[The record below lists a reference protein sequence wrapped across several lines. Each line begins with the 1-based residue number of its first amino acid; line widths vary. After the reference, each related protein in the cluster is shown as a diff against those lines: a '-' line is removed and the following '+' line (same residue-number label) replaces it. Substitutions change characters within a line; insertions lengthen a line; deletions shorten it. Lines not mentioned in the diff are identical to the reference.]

1 LNWSGPIALSIVL
14 RDSNN
19 IECAVRF
26 MRSIIARHGFGMLQ
40 VHFIYK
46 KSSGQCDVNNIHRY
60 GKLPCSNT
68 AKPRSLIE
76 IADYPMNMARNVAR
90 QFIIT
95 DFILISD
102 VDLMFSD
109 GFERRMSQ
117 VARTE
122 LKEDKKKVLV
132 FRIFEIYNQSSAPR
146 TKSEMGQSINNGN
159 GDVFHA
165 VSAYGHHDLDGRSD
179 WFSSPENFTHT
190 RVVPKQIRYSR
201 YTWEPRF
208 VGLSSVPFH
217 DESFPYRIRAN
228 NVLGWELC
236 RAGYEFSLVEDLFT
250 FHRAKRVSDS
260 DRQNENNVIQL
271 MNRLKYERALS
282 RWYNRMDKEYPDTKR
297 SCPAIL

>member
-1 LNWSGPIALSIVL
+1 
-14 RDSNN
+14 
-19 IECAVRF
+19 
-26 MRSIIARHGFGMLQ
+26 
-40 VHFIYK
+40 
-46 KSSGQCDVNNIHRY
+46 
-60 GKLPCSNT
+60 
-68 AKPRSLIE
+68 
-76 IADYPMNMARNVAR
+76 MNMARNVAR

-190 RVVPKQIRYSR
+190 RVVPKQIRY
-201 YTWEPRF
+201 
-208 VGLSSVPFH
+208 
-217 DESFPYRIRAN
+217 
-228 NVLGWELC
+228 
-236 RAGYEFSLVEDLFT
+236 
-250 FHRAKRVSDS
+250 
-260 DRQNENNVIQL
+260 
-271 MNRLKYERALS
+271 ERALS

-297 SCPAIL
+297 SCPAILRRKLWYFTEE